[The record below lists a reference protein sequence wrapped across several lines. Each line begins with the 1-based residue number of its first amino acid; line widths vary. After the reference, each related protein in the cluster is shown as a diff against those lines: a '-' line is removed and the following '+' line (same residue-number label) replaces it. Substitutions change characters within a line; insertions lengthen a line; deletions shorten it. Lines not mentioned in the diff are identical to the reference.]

1 MKREAEIN
9 QAVNTYISTYF
20 GPYIEDIED
29 AFRDGINWAD
39 EHPKNIWHSIDDVP
53 TGNYDIICKDNKAK
67 YWACSWEYFY
77 ENYPNWKQF
86 VKKMNV
92 GKWLYMHEL

>member
-39 EHPKNIWHSIDDVP
+39 EHPK
-53 TGNYDIICKDNKAK
+53 K
-67 YWACSWEYFY
+67 YMAL
-77 ENYPNWKQF
+77 NR
-86 VKKMNV
+86 
-92 GKWLYMHEL
+92 

>member
-20 GPYIEDIED
+20 SPHIEDIEE
-29 AFRDGINWAD
+29 AFRDGIEWAD
-39 EHPKNIWHSIDDVP
+39 KHPKNIWHSIDDVP
-53 TGNYDIICKDNKAK
+53 TGNYDIICKDKTN

-86 VKKMNV
+86 VKEMNV
-92 GKWLYMHEL
+92 EKWLYMHEL